1 MTKVALIQHADC
13 NSGYIQQLVRD
24 GSHARHLRGADGSHT
39 SIKVAAVP
47 TRSCQDVPGM
57 AWMFQC
63 CGGCQKRQISLG
75 LCNVWLIDEH
85 RGPTEACSKG
95 LRAEMLLGTT
105 RANAVAIKVCSTE
118 VCSKPHHIYVPTGP
132 QGNRGHNSAIDDSA
146 QASDPPLD
154 GTVSI
159 LKLFFLF
166 LL

>member
-1 MTKVALIQHADC
+1 MPGT
-13 NSGYIQQLVRD
+13 SGGQTDHIPL
-24 GSHARHLRGADGSHT
+24 
-39 SIKVAAVP
+39 IKVAAVP

-57 AWMFQC
+57 TWMFEC
-63 CGGCQKRQISLG
+63 RGGCQKRQISLG

-95 LRAEMLLGTT
+95 SGAEMLLGTT
-105 RANAVAIKVCSTE
+105 RAVAVAIKGCSTE

-132 QGNRGHNSAIDDSA
+132 QGNRGRNSAIDDSI

-154 GTVSI
+154 GIVRI
-159 LKLFFLF
+159 LKLVFLF